1 MDGEFGAEEGEKA
14 LDNVSATGMVA
25 PGVKTNSKSYF
36 CKRSSMRCIR
46 EGTLSMF
53 RFKITCNGL

>member
-1 MDGEFGAEEGEKA
+1 MAEEGETA
-14 LDNVSATGMVA
+14 LDTVSATGMVA

-36 CKRSSMRCIR
+36 YKRSSMLCIR
-46 EGTLSMF
+46 GGALSMF